1 MACLSSQ
8 HLILHFHLDTC
19 AALHPETCGKNMAT
33 RHETNATKLSAGFQG
48 PFRPLFT
55 MAQTARLYCKI
66 PHLWCFALGR
76 KKERSKIT
84 QQRKLTSVCWLYFSA
99 RYIFVQVHDCVMQKL
114 TFCVSK
120 PWQEPC
126 SFCCTDYVWE
136 KIHVCQIMTYPDWGV
151 WTTYHM
157 EKKTTPTLT
166 VQTII
171 KHSFT
176 KNHFNTLY
184 TIFFPDWHCTSG
196 CLQQNLFCIF
206 WVLLN

>member
-1 MACLSSQ
+1 
-8 HLILHFHLDTC
+8 
-19 AALHPETCGKNMAT
+19 MAT

-66 PHLWCFALGR
+66 PHLWCFALDR

-84 QQRKLTSVCWLYFSA
+84 QQCKLTSVCWLYFSA
-99 RYIFVQVHDCVMQKL
+99 RYIFVLVHDCVMQKWP
-114 TFCVSK
+114 FCVSK

-157 EKKTTPTLT
+157 EKKLRQHSQSKLSQNIHP
-166 VQTII
+166 QRII
-171 KHSFT
+171 SILYIHFFFQIGTAQVAAYTKTSFVS
-176 KNHFNTLY
+176 F
-184 TIFFPDWHCTSG
+184 G
-196 CLQQNLFCIF
+196 FC
-206 WVLLN
+206 